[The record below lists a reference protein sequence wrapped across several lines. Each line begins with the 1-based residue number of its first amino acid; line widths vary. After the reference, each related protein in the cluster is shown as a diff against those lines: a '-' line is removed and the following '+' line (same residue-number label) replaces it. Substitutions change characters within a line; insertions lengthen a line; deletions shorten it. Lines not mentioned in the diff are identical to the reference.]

1 MTSIPVKDWGTVWER
16 LVAGLRTYT
25 GNNGFTD
32 VVLGLSGGMD
42 SALVAALAV
51 DALGKEH
58 VHGVLMP
65 SPWSSSGSITDAELL
80 AERLGISTQT
90 VSIAPLMQA
99 FETALAPVF
108 AEKDADV
115 TEENL
120 QSRIRGVL
128 LMAMSNKFGWM
139 VLTTGNKSELAV
151 GYCTLYGDMCGA
163 LAPIA
168 DLYKTEVYA
177 LADWYNAHVNEER
190 IPRQVFD
197 KPPSAE
203 LRPNQTDQDSLP
215 AYDELDSILH
225 ALIEESCPP
234 DKISIPGIPESRVQE
249 VVKLMH
255 RSAFKRRRA
264 APPLP
269 VGEHAFG
276 IHIRK

>member
-1 MTSIPVKDWGTVWER
+1 MTTIPAKNWGAVREQ
-16 LVAGLRTYT
+16 LVT
-25 GNNGFTD
+25 GIRSYVRNNGFTD

-51 DALGKEH
+51 DALGKEC
-58 VHGVLMP
+58 VHGILMP

-80 AERLGISTQT
+80 AERLGIGTQT
-90 VSIAPLMQA
+90 VPIAPLMQA
-99 FETALAPVF
+99 FERALTPMF
-108 AEKDADV
+108 AGKGADV

-177 LADWYNAHVNEER
+177 LADWYNVHVGEER

-234 DKISIPGIPESRVQE
+234 ERVSLPGIPESRVQE

-255 RSAFKRRRA
+255 RSAFKHRQA
-264 APPLP
+264 APLLP

-276 IHIRK
+276 VHLWK